1 MSIPSFKEWKE
12 TNKGKGINEYYEAFP
27 EARVLSDKQ
36 PPIIIQSQNRN
47 SGSGDW
53 NFLLWIILS
62 IATVVGVYF
71 GIQKYN
77 QSRLIDYQKKIEYH
91 APQRYL
97 VLYNTKGDVTLLG
110 KSIVKGTIE
119 NKSNHTT
126 YVNIFLAVEFYDKNG
141 NYLKR
146 EEVSLGERMEPLN
159 YTDFELRTNFPW
171 KARSYQVK
179 LASADILR
187 QSGN

>member
-12 TNKGKGINEYYEAFP
+12 TNRGKGINEYYEAFP
-27 EARVLSDKQ
+27 EARVSNNKQ
-36 PPIIIQSQNRN
+36 PIIIQSQNHE

-53 NFLLWIILS
+53 NFILWIALT
-62 IATVVGVYF
+62 IALGIGGYF
-71 GIQKYN
+71 GVQKYN
-77 QSRLIDYQKKIEYH
+77 QSRLENYQKKVEYH

-126 YVNIFLAVEFYDKNG
+126 YVNIFVAVEFYDKDG

-146 EEVSLGERMEPLN
+146 EEVALGERMKPLD

-179 LASADILR
+179 LASADVLR